1 MIAVRAS
8 SRSLS
13 ELLHAFDVPDSLRA
27 EILGGLIVMSPL
39 TRGRHALT
47 VDLVRCQLQ
56 RACPPGHRPIG
67 GIRYRCPATGD
78 EPIPDLT
85 VVPDQALDEDL
96 RFHALDI
103 VELVVEV
110 GSESSIR
117 NDREPKRLLYA
128 SQNIPLY
135 LLVDPLLA
143 LVTLYTDPQHGDY
156 LAHHTVAF
164 GDPITIPAPFALR
177 LETDQF
183 PAKPHRPRRRLP

>member
-47 VDLVRCQLQ
+47 VDQVRRQLQ
-56 RACPPGHRPIG
+56 AACPAGHRPIG
-67 GIRYRCPATGD
+67 GIRYRCPASGD

-85 VVPDQALDEDL
+85 VVPDKALDEDL
-96 RFHALDI
+96 RFYAMDI
-103 VELVVEV
+103 VELAVEV
-110 GSESSIR
+110 GSEATIR

-128 SQNIPLY
+128 SEQVPLY

-156 LAHHTVAF
+156 LAHHTVTY
-164 GDPITIPAPFALR
+164 GDPITIPAPFKLR
-177 LETDQF
+177 LETAEF
-183 PAKPHRPRRRLP
+183 PTNPHRGRRHPA